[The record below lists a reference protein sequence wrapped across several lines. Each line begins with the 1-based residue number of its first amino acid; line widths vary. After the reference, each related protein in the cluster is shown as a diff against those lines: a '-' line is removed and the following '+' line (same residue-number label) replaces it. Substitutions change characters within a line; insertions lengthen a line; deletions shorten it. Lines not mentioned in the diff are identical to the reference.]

1 MADPSNEPASSS
13 GVSEQVAATTAAAAH
28 ATPIREDLD
37 KSENF
42 PEPDKKRRKTTNG
55 RPESDAAKT
64 EQKLEHRLGG
74 ILCCAV
80 CLDLPRAAV
89 YQVSRPP
96 PPSVLRRDQ
105 RVPPMMT
112 TTTSTWTSSSSSS
125 FFLEKILFSSFEAR
139 RSEDNCD
146 VYPLPSP
153 LPLPSPSTISSI
165 DRTSPDW
172 ESRSVFS
179 DSVTHNSVLFVRT
192 SFEFSMDSKYCLSR
206 RRSSKARDA

>member
-28 ATPIREDLD
+28 AVPIREDLD
-37 KSENF
+37 KPEDF

-55 RPESDAAKT
+55 RSENDAKT

-96 PPSVLRRDQ
+96 PSSTLRRDH
-105 RVPPMMT
+105 RVPLTT
-112 TTTSTWTSSSSSS
+112 TTTSTWTSSSS
-125 FFLEKILFSSFEAR
+125 FFLEKILFSSIEAR
-139 RSEDNCD
+139 RS
-146 VYPLPSP
+146 
-153 LPLPSPSTISSI
+153 
-165 DRTSPDW
+165 
-172 ESRSVFS
+172 
-179 DSVTHNSVLFVRT
+179 
-192 SFEFSMDSKYCLSR
+192 
-206 RRSSKARDA
+206 